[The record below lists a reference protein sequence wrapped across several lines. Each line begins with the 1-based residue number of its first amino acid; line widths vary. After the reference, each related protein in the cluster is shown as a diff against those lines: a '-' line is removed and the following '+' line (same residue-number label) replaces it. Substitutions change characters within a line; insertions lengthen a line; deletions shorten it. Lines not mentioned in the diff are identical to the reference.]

1 MENIVSVKPHWDEK
15 HRYLDKKELAE
26 TRIVPKENFNPRIEV
41 NIYNNK
47 VAFLNYAE
55 NMSVIIESPA
65 IAEAMK
71 QAYEL
76 SWKGAKKQ

>member
-1 MENIVSVKPHWDEK
+1 MAAKGSKWQYKNQPKDGQ
-15 HRYLDKKELAE
+15 ELSE
-26 TRIVPKENFNPRIEV
+26 TLILPEEIFSPNIEV

-55 NMSVIIESPA
+55 NMSVIIESKA

-71 QAYEL
+71 QVYEL
-76 SWKGAKKQ
+76 SWRGAKTMEIK

>member
-1 MENIVSVKPHWDEK
+1 MGSKWDTK
-15 HRYLDKKELAE
+15 HKYLDQKELSQTA
-26 TRIVPKENFNPRIEV
+26 IVPKEQFNPQIEV

-55 NMSVIIESPA
+55 NMSVIIESKA
-65 IAEAMK
+65 IADAMR

-76 SWKGAKKQ
+76 SWRGAKGVEIK